1 MVLLRS
7 LFLVVGVD
15 DDVEVLVVVDEEEE
29 EDVVDDCERLLLPIP
44 VIPQSCF
51 VGWCFDEAVEV
62 VVLALC
68 AFFFNTTLPG
78 PLSAEEEEFDDLP
91 KKKPNGL
98 RENRCA
104 AFLDLLLFV

>member
-1 MVLLRS
+1 MGMVLLRS

-15 DDVEVLVVVDEEEE
+15 DDVEVLVVVDDEEE

-51 VGWCFDEAVEV
+51 VECCEDVEV
-62 VVLALC
+62 VALC
-68 AFFFNTTLPG
+68 GFFFNTTLPG